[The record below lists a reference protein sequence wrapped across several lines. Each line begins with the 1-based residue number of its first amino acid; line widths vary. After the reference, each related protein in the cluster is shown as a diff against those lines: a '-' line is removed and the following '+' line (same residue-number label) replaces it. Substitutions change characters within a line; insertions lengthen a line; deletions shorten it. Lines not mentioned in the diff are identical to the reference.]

1 MSYFI
6 QQAINALGWG
16 SVLAMMAAGYT
27 MTFGIIGLV
36 NFAHG
41 EVFMVGAFGAYF
53 AMVVWKLPF
62 WAGCLAA
69 LLGSIGVGLAVERI
83 AFRPVRGAGMITL
96 FITSLAASFGIR
108 TLFIM
113 LFTDK
118 LKTFPVPSYLK
129 GAYLLGDL
137 IIFKKTLVIVA
148 VTVIIGLVLLY
159 IVKYTKTGAAMR
171 AMSYDPEIAA
181 TMGVNTEKIIIAT
194 FFISS
199 ALAGIAAILWGV
211 KFGSVQS
218 SIGVIMVVDAFIA
231 SVLGGIGN
239 VFGAMVSGYII
250 GVGQTL
256 FVAYLPSELV
266 GLRPLFVW
274 IVFFILLVF
283 RPSGL
288 FRANIK

>member
-1 MSYFI
+1 MNYFL
-6 QQAINALGWG
+6 QQTVNALGFG
-16 SVLAMMAAGYT
+16 SLLAMMAAGYT

-41 EVFMVGAFGAYF
+41 EVFMVGAFSAYLF
-53 AMVVWKLPF
+53 LVIWKLPF
-62 WAGCLAA
+62 WAGCLGAI
-69 LLGSIGVGLAVERI
+69 LGSIGIGLVIERV

-113 LFTDK
+113 LVSDK
-118 LKTFPVPSYLK
+118 LKTFPVPKFLS
-129 GAYLLGDL
+129 GAFLLGEL
-137 IIFKKTLVIVA
+137 IIFRKTIAIVSL
-148 VTVIIGLVLLY
+148 TILIGLILLY
-159 IVKYTKTGAAMR
+159 FVKYTRIGAAMR
-171 AMSYDPEIAA
+171 AMSYDPEIAS
-181 TMGVNTEKIIIAT
+181 TMGVNTERVIIIT
-194 FFISS
+194 FLIASS
-199 ALAGIAAILWGV
+199 LAGIAAIIWGV
-211 KFGSVQS
+211 KFSSVQCS
-218 SIGVIMVVDAFIA
+218 MGVLMVVDAFIA

-239 VFGAMVSGYII
+239 VFGAMVSGYLI

-274 IVFFILLVF
+274 IVFFILLIF
-283 RPSGL
+283 KPSGL